1 MNPVNNTAIPIKDIN
16 SVPQVF
22 TPTPTVNPFDYA
34 APATQVQNDIFG
46 GVQNAQN
53 QVNQLTEQAK
63 QKSSSIATLESLL
76 GNKSQE
82 TVNLYDTT
90 GVTNLYNQLSD
101 LNAQATGLKNEAA
114 AIPIQVQQQALG
126 QGVTD
131 RGIAPIET
139 ARLRDNALKA
149 LSLGQQYAIVS
160 GNYDK
165 AKNYADQLITAKY
178 SQIEANINA
187 RKTDL
192 ATLEKYDLTPA
203 QTKLLNAQNAAI
215 KKQEQD
221 LADKKAKNK
230 AISDMLINASS
241 QGAPSTLLERAKLA
255 KTPAEAATIL
265 GQYSGDYW
273 AIQKIKAEVAR
284 VNAEAN
290 KVRRE
295 TQALNTSSNNTP
307 LNKEEVLKSLSPTAQ
322 SYVNKVI
329 RGEATT
335 ESVLKE
341 IGTTKD
347 RARLR
352 DEVNVA
358 LDKLQGG
365 ITGKKIVTQDE
376 YQNFTNLVKNID
388 NIDTSAYGVID
399 TKGGFLS
406 NIYDPT
412 TNAYIDNLLGNLTL
426 EKRQL
431 LKGSGAISDK
441 ENQMLADSVSILSRR
456 DINEEAAT
464 KALNNVKTILNQKI
478 DTYNSQLG
486 SQSKNLVDNQV
497 DAAIR
502 VLQSVDSST
511 QNLGGYQFK
520 QP

>member
-165 AKNYADQLITAKY
+165 AKNYADQFITAKY

-192 ATLEKYDLTPA
+192 AALEKYDLTPA

-221 LADKKAKNK
+221 LADKKAKDK

-255 KTPAEAATIL
+255 KTPTEVATIL
-265 GQYSGDYW
+265 GQYAGDYW
-273 AIQKIKAEVAR
+273 ATQKIKSEIAKI
-284 VNAEAN
+284 NAEAAKTRAESN
-290 KVRRE
+290 KI
-295 TQALNTSSNNTP
+295 SS
-307 LNKEEVLKSLSPTAQ
+307 E
-322 SYVNKVI
+322 
-329 RGEATT
+329 
-335 ESVLKE
+335 
-341 IGTTKD
+341 
-347 RARLR
+347 
-352 DEVNVA
+352 
-358 LDKLQGG
+358 
-365 ITGKKIVTQDE
+365 
-376 YQNFTNLVKNID
+376 LVKNVTGEGRGLANEGLALVNDIL
-388 NIDTSAYGVID
+388 NNQEYLNASGR
-399 TKGGFLS
+399 S
-406 NIYDPT
+406 NIRKFVEAGVVGATDY
-412 TNAYIDNLLGNLTL
+412 TNLEAKALSIKNKLLP
-426 EKRQL
+426 
-431 LKGSGAISDK
+431 LKTDADVRKFFGPQMSNSDVK
-441 ENQMLADSVSILSRR
+441 NILSVSTSLDVENQSPKELQTELE
-456 DINEEAAT
+456 N
-464 KALNNVKTILNQKI
+464 LQKTF
-478 DTYNSQLG
+478 
-486 SQSKNLVDNQV
+486 
-497 DAAIR
+497 
-502 VLQSVDSST
+502 
-511 QNLGGYQFK
+511 QNLGGVDTRSNVNQTADDILKANSNLQKEALGLNLFEI
-520 QP
+520 